1 MNEIHFAGLRIAG
14 LLGIDGDQIAIEH
27 NVTFTEQIQFT
38 EDPPT
43 LGESFTLEVSGG
55 RASGYPFTVGATA
68 VGGAWLSIP
77 LEFACSL
84 EGTEGIQ
91 MKFEAGKVADVAGNE
106 LQQREKEAVLY
117 PFIYLTPGAVA

>member
-1 MNEIHFAGLRIAG
+1 MAPDQCSDILPPRI
-14 LLGIDGDQIAIEH
+14 LNLAISNTNSL

-68 VGGAWLSIP
+68 VGRAWLSIP

-117 PFIYLTPGAVA
+117 PFIYLTPGEVA